1 MVKPRILIVD
11 DEAHIRDALYRWF
24 TRRGFDVHVAIDGMD
39 AVEKC
44 GREAYDI
51 ITLDIEMPRMT
62 GIEALPHLRQS
73 HMSKPIIVL
82 TGYIQNPQD
91 QWMQHVS
98 RILRKPIQLC
108 ELEKIVRETLDDFPQ
123 ELASSS

>member
-1 MVKPRILIVD
+1 MAKPRILIVD

-24 TRRGFDVHVAIDGMD
+24 TLRGFDAHVAIDGQD

-44 GREAYDI
+44 DREHFDI

-73 HMSKPIIVL
+73 HLSKPIIVL
-82 TGYIQNPQD
+82 TGYVQNTHD
-91 QWMQHVS
+91 QWMHHVA
-98 RILRKPIQLC
+98 RVLRKPIQLR
-108 ELEKIVRETLDDFPQ
+108 ELEKVVLEALND
-123 ELASSS
+123 SSPEFAGA